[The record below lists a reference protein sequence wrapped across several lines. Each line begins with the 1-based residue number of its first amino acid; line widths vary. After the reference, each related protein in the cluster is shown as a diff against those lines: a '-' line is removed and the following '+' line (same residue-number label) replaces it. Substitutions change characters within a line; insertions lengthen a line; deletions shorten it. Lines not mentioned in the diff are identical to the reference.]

1 MVVWS
6 LVLRCEIEEQLLHVP
21 VEQRIKIGLEK
32 GNVVNLD
39 QNQLR
44 AGRTYLEIKCED
56 EGLQGVLET
65 TATDIVNTKLAF
77 SKAIQAAYNSKYD
90 QAANQ

>member
-1 MVVWS
+1 MD
-6 LVLRCEIEEQLLHVP
+6 LVP
-21 VEQRIKIGLEK
+21 VTTE
-32 GNVVNLD
+32 D
-39 QNQLR
+39 
-44 AGRTYLEIKCED
+44 LEIKCED